1 MKTLAKGIL
10 TTLIL
15 TLTTIFVFGQKGVED
30 GSRFGHGQDSINCIR
45 DLSLYRSNIKNKDYG
60 TITVDSWK
68 QVYTNCPK
76 ASKYIYID
84 GIKMIG
90 KKIKSTTDQ
99 TEKNVLIDSMM
110 RIYDK
115 RIENYGQKGYVLADK
130 GVNFIKYSENTTE
143 NMQIAYN
150 YLKESIKLQKYKSRA
165 AQLLTFMQA
174 SKSLFS
180 VNAIEGGQVVEDYG
194 KISEICDYIISNQ
207 KKGWKNINKAKPSI
221 DQIFETSGAATC
233 DDLVP
238 FYTDKYTKTPE
249 DIEFLKKS
257 INMLRAT
264 KCLDSDIFFTMI
276 EKLNSLEPNAELAY
290 EIAKVNNQAEKLD
303 AATKYYKQAIELE
316 ADNMQKAKYYYDLG
330 DVTRRMGDYPL
341 SRTYALKCL
350 ELDPNNGYAYLL
362 IGNIYALSSKNCGEN
377 EFEQKAVYWV
387 AVDKFLKAKSVD
399 PELTGEANKYIDAYQ
414 ARFPRNENIF
424 MYGHKLGGTY
434 TVGCWINEK
443 TTVRASDK

>member
-10 TTLIL
+10 ITFIL

-30 GSRFGHGQDSINCIR
+30 GTKYGHGQDSIDCIR
-45 DLSLYRSNIKNKDYG
+45 NLSLYRSNIKHKDYG
-60 TITVDSWK
+60 SITVNSWE
-68 QVYTNCPK
+68 QVYNNCPK

-84 GIKMIG
+84 GIKMIE
-90 KKIKSTTDQ
+90 KKIKSTKNQ

-115 RIENYGQKGYVLADK
+115 RIANYNQKGYVLADK
-130 GVNFIKYSENTTE
+130 GVDFIKYSENTTE
-143 NMQIAYN
+143 NMQIAYD
-150 YLKESIKLQKYKSRA
+150 YLKGSVELEKYKSRA
-165 AQLLTFMQA
+165 AQLLTFMQT

-194 KISEICDYIISNQ
+194 KISEICDYIINNQ
-207 KKGWKNINKAKPSI
+207 KRGYKNIAKAKPSI

-238 FYTDKYTKTPE
+238 FYADKYTKTPE

-257 INMLRAT
+257 IHMLRAT
-264 KCLDSDIFFTMI
+264 KCNEADIFFTMI
-276 EKLNSLEPNAELAY
+276 EKLNTLEATAELAH
-290 EIAKVNNQAEKLD
+290 ELAKINSQAEKLE
-303 AATKYYKQAIELE
+303 AATKYYKQALELE
-316 ADNMQKAKYYYDLG
+316 ADNMQKAKYFIELG
-330 DVTRRMGDYPL
+330 EVTRRIGNYPL
-341 SRTYALKCL
+341 SRTYALNCL
-350 ELDPNNGYAYLL
+350 KLDPNNGYAYLL
-362 IGNIYALSSKNCGEN
+362 IGNLYAATKDCGEN

-387 AVDKFLKAKSVD
+387 SVDKFKKAKAVN
-399 PELTGEANKYIDAYQ
+399 PELTEDANRYIEAYE

-424 MYGHKLGGTY
+424 MYGHKLGETY

>member
-10 TTLIL
+10 TIFIL

-30 GSRFGHGQDSINCIR
+30 GSRFGHGEDSIRCIKNF
-45 DLSLYRSNIKNKDYG
+45 SLYREYARQKNYDLALDYW
-60 TITVDSWK
+60 II
-68 QVYTNCPK
+68 VYNECPK

-84 GIKMIG
+84 GIKMIE

-99 TEKNVLIDSMM
+99 AEKNILIDSMM
-110 RIYDK
+110 RIYDE
-115 RIENYGQKGYVLADK
+115 RIANYNQKGYVLADK
-130 GVNFIKYSENTTE
+130 GVDFIKYSENTTE

-150 YLKESIKLQKYKSRA
+150 YLKESIELEKYKSRA

-207 KKGWKNINKAKPSI
+207 KKKWKNIAKAKPSI

-257 INMLRAT
+257 IHMLRTT
-264 KCLDSDIFFTMI
+264 KCNEAEIFYTMI
-276 EKLNSLEPNAELAY
+276 EKLNSLETTAELAH
-290 EIAKVNNQAEKLD
+290 ELAKINSHAEKLNI
-303 AATKYYKQAIELE
+303 ATTYYKQAIELE
-316 ADNMQKAKYYYDLG
+316 ADIMQKAKYYIELG
-330 DVTRRMGDYPL
+330 EVTRRIGDYPL
-341 SRTYALKCL
+341 SRTYALNCL
-350 ELDPNNGYAYLL
+350 ELNPNNGYAYLL
-362 IGNIYALSSKNCGEN
+362 IGNLYAATKDCGEDD
-377 EFEQKAVYWV
+377 FEQKAVYWA
-387 AVDKFLKAKSVD
+387 AVDKFKKAKAVN
-399 PELTGEANKYIDAYQ
+399 PELTEDANKYIEAYE

-443 TTVRASDK
+443 TIVRASDK